1 MRPDLTKRA
10 DYAIR
15 AMISLARSGRDEPLS
30 ARRIA
35 SEMGIPVRFLPQV
48 MSDLGRAGLVR
59 STPGRNGGH
68 RLVRDPAR
76 IDLLEIIEAIEGDS
90 RRRTCVLRGGP
101 CNAAGQCD
109 VHAVFFAA
117 QEALRDALA
126 SADLAMVARR
136 NGRAGPGPT
145 ALAPTALAPLAVGPD
160 RLRPDPGQP
169 GG

>member
-15 AMISLARSGRDEPLS
+15 AMITLARSGDGELLS

-35 SEMGIPVRFLPQV
+35 SEMDIPVRFLPQV

-68 RLVRDPAR
+68 RLARDPAR
-76 IDLLEIIEAIEGDS
+76 IDLLEIIEAIEGES

-126 SADLAMVARR
+126 SADLAMVARG
-136 NGRAGPGPT
+136 NGRFGPHPTDPGPSG
-145 ALAPTALAPLAVGPD
+145 LAPLTGGPD
-160 RLRPDPGQP
+160 RLRPDPAQP